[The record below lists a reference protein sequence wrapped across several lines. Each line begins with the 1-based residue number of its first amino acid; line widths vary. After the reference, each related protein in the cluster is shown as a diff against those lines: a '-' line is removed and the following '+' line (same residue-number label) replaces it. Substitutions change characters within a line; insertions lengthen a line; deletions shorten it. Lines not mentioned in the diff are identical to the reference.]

1 MATGEA
7 TAAESSLPVRP
18 KVGGAQ
24 PFDIV
29 ETYRNLLAS
38 DPELSMSVAAIE
50 ALIALLGAAS
60 ASTAMET
67 VSIMKTQAE
76 RLHKSVTN
84 PIPLRAGTDLF
95 QQYLLRSLR
104 GQPSGNANEPVLS
117 FDETREHLLRNS
129 RVFASRAKAARDAI
143 AERGSKYVTN
153 GSVVLAAGG
162 SRTVRK
168 ILLRAAD
175 SHREKYGTPKFKV
188 IYVMDGS
195 RDCGP
200 AVAALREAEVK
211 VDAIDLA
218 TVAHSLSADNV
229 DMVFVG
235 TEALLQNGGLLSRM
249 GTYQLALLCQAL
261 NKKFYVAA
269 ETHKIARVFV
279 LSPAD
284 LKRCGVQQDHA
295 DAVVPKDGE
304 ESGVVQI
311 SHKVDYTPPEYIS
324 SIITEQGIKTPT
336 QIYEMILDIYT

>member
-1 MATGEA
+1 MEA
-7 TAAESSLPVRP
+7 
-18 KVGGAQ
+18 
-24 PFDIV
+24 
-29 ETYRNLLAS
+29 YRSLLAS

-50 ALIALLGAAS
+50 ALIALLGAVS

-67 VSIMKTQAE
+67 VSIVKSQAD
-76 RLHKSVTN
+76 RLHKSVPN

-104 GQPSGNANEPVLS
+104 GQPSGTANEPMLS

-129 RVFASRAKAARDAI
+129 RVFASRAKAARDTI
-143 AERGSKYVTN
+143 AERGSRYVTD

-168 ILLRAAD
+168 LLLRAAD
-175 SHREKYGTPKFKV
+175 RHKTQYGTPRFKV

-200 AVAALREAEVK
+200 AVGALREADVH
-211 VDAIDLA
+211 VSTIDLA
-218 TVAHSLSADNV
+218 TVAYSLSTDRV

-235 TEALLQNGGLLSRM
+235 SEALLQNGGLLSRM
-249 GTYQLALLCQAL
+249 GTYQLALLCHAL
-261 NKKFYVAA
+261 QKKFYVAA
-269 ETHKIARVFV
+269 ETHKIARVFA
-279 LSPAD
+279 LGPAE
-284 LKRCGVQQDHA
+284 LKRCGIHQDHA
-295 DAVVPKDGE
+295 DAPLPQEGDAPGILH
-304 ESGVVQI
+304 I

-324 SIITEQGIKTPT
+324 SIITEQGVKTPT